1 MNIQTLLPG
10 FLVGTLTLACE
21 AQSLNER
28 LGYSAQDKL
37 LILHADDMGVSHSE
51 NKATF
56 DAMDIGMVNSGSIM
70 VPCPWFSEVVDWAHK
85 NPRADLGLHLTLTAE
100 WKHLKW
106 GPVSSSNEVP
116 GLINAQGYFY
126 DNVQD
131 VVTHAS
137 VEEVD
142 KELRAQ
148 IEKALAAGLKPTHL
162 DTHMGTL
169 LNEKFFPS
177 YLKMGQEYKIP
188 VMVSRTM
195 LEFMPALKPILDDH
209 TILVDH
215 VVIAN
220 PQDFKEGMAAFYE
233 KQLRALPT
241 GVTVLLMHLG
251 YDNAELQAMA
261 IDHPDYGS
269 QWRQQDFDFFTS
281 ETCRQ
286 ILKEEGIELVTWRQ
300 IRGVMSDE

>member
-1 MNIQTLLPG
+1 MKLSVLLNLLIG
-10 FLVGTLTLACE
+10 IFLTLDSTS
-21 AQSLNER
+21 QSLNQR
-28 LGYSAQDKL
+28 MGYDTNAKL
-37 LILHADDMGVSHSE
+37 LILHADDIGVSHSE
-51 NKATF
+51 NQATF
-56 DAMDIGMVNSGSIM
+56 DAMAAGMVNSGSIM
-70 VPCPWFSEVVDWAHK
+70 VPCPWFTEVVDWAQA
-85 NPRADLGLHLTLTAE
+85 NPQADLGLHLTLTAE

-106 GPVSSSNEVP
+106 GPVSSLNEVP
-116 GLINAQGYFY
+116 GLVNAQGYFY

-131 VVTHAS
+131 VVANAS
-137 VEEVD
+137 AEEVE

-148 IEKALAAGLKPTHL
+148 IDKALAAGLHPTHL

-169 LNEKFFPS
+169 LNEKFFAS
-177 YLKMGQEYKIP
+177 YLKVAQEYKIP
-188 VMVSRTM
+188 AMVSRTM
-195 LEFMPALKPILDDH
+195 LEFIPALKPLMDDH

-220 PQDFKEGMAAFYE
+220 PENFKEGMAAFYE
-233 KQLRALPT
+233 KQLRSLPQ

-286 ILKEEGIELVTWRQ
+286 ILMEEGIELVTWRQ
-300 IRGVMSDE
+300 IKKVMNDE